1 MWVSHKSSLAP
12 KFFNDQPEYGFWIYE
27 CILLSLQQL
36 SFDSDALSL
45 RNAPTLWPSS
55 CNSILFIL
63 FILIHLLLII
73 TIFLTKKS
81 WACYALVGTFNLY
94 PSVPFFKKIMDLK
107 FKCLCK
113 VPRKKFLSL
122 FVEMRKVQ
130 RIFSRILW
138 CQWQFS
144 EDITTI
150 WISKSK
156 LLYLHLL

>member
-1 MWVSHKSSLAP
+1 MWVSHKSSLTL
-12 KFFNDQPEYGFWIYE
+12 KFFNDQQKYGFWIYE
-27 CILLSLQQL
+27 CILLSLQLL
-36 SFDSDALSL
+36 SFDSDALTL
-45 RNAPTLWPSS
+45 RNVATLWPSS
-55 CNSILFIL
+55 HNSIL

-73 TIFLTKKS
+73 TLFLTNKT

>member
-63 FILIHLLLII
+63 IHLLLII

-113 VPRKKFLSL
+113 VPRKTFLSL